1 MTRFFLFDAVKGIV
15 AVAAVSAS
23 VLIVNGDAVAG
34 TQELKLSDNI
44 LESVFA
50 SLPNETTDS
59 QSLANAEFERQI
71 DGRISDKNLASEI
84 VDVVTKTI
92 DDGLKK
98 GEEWIKNGGI
108 RDAVQKGLDKTLDG
122 KVSDADK
129 QRIQSMAD
137 ALCNVNSDGGTS
149 FVKAL
154 GSDGK
159 DLAASLA
166 VNELKKQISQSLPKD
181 VADSVNTMLDSLA
194 ATRDIT
200 DPTTRGTLVDAVQ
213 AAVKTYV
220 PYGNSADAINRLVA
234 DIADGNGVNV
244 IGAAKDLGKSIAADG
259 LKDVVSK
266 NLDKDAA
273 EKINALID
281 AYTQNGTQGLTDAA
295 LAEINAAIDK
305 YAPGADSAAALKDV
319 VSKMANGTAKPED
332 LKGVG
337 TSVVADAAKN
347 LIDKSGLSA
356 EAKQAAKEA
365 VDQLAKNGLSGLTGT
380 AQAYIQQY
388 VTGKL
393 GENAGN
399 AAGAIFDSIVTPG
412 ADVWDALEKNAPIIG
427 QAVLDKCLQKA
438 ETWAAGELDKLIAKC
453 PALKNVLDN
462 LGINGASIVGG
473 LKNIWNVIS
482 GKDLAEALTALSQLA
497 VDWFK
502 DLAAKLI
509 DWGVEQLVGLANSV
523 IAKVLDWVSDL
534 LGKIADDVNWSVLK
548 DALLKLQAQLDA
560 VRTNGAIKISVSGVG
575 SNVVNWIE
583 SKMKKGGGQKKAAGS
598 FK

>member
-1 MTRFFLFDAVKGIV
+1 MIRFFLFDAVKGIV

-84 VDVVTKTI
+84 VDIVTKTI

-213 AAVKTYV
+213 TAVKTYV

-332 LKGVG
+332 LRGVG

>member
-234 DIADGNGVNV
+234 DIADGNGVDV

-259 LKDVVSK
+259 LKEVVSK
-266 NLDKDAA
+266 NLDKNAA

-332 LKGVG
+332 LRGVG

-399 AAGAIFDSIVTPG
+399 AAGAIFGSIVTPG

-509 DWGVEQLVGLANSV
+509 DWGVKELIGLANSV
-523 IAKVLDWVSDL
+523 IAEVLDWVSDL
-534 LGKIADDVNWSVLK
+534 LGKIAEDVNWSVLK
-548 DALLKLQAQLDA
+548 DALLKLQSQLDA